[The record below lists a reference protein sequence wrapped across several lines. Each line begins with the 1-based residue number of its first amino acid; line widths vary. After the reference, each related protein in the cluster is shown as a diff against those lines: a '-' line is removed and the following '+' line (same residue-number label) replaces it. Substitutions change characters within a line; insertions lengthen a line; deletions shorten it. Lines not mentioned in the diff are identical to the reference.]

1 MNMYSL
7 KRGDKT
13 MTINEKM
20 VGSKRRKL
28 IISQLRNSNKPITG
42 TEFAEAT
49 NVSRQVIVQD
59 ISILKAKEEPIL
71 ATSRGY
77 ILQSENK
84 ESKIIVVNHTPG
96 QTKEELNIIVD
107 HGVTVKDVTVEHA
120 LYGEITASIMVSN
133 RAEVNQFIHKMN
145 ETKAPYLLTLTNGI
159 HLHTL
164 EADSLDKIEAA
175 CKDLAANNLLL

>member
-1 MNMYSL
+1 M
-7 KRGDKT
+7 
-13 MTINEKM
+13 MTNKKM
-20 VGSKRRKL
+20 SGSDRQEL
-28 IISQLRNSNKPITG
+28 IINKLRNSHKPITG
-42 TEFAEAT
+42 SEFAEVT

-59 ISILKAKEEPIL
+59 ISILKAKKEPIL

-77 ILQSENK
+77 ILQIENK
-84 ESKIIVVNHTPG
+84 ASKIIVVNHTPD
-96 QTKEELNIIVD
+96 QTEEELNIIVD

-133 RAEVNQFIHKMN
+133 RAEVKQFIHNMN

-164 EADSLDKIEAA
+164 EADSIDKIEAA
-175 CKDLAANNLLL
+175 CRDLAANHILL